1 MSPKT
6 HCIMMVNLWFLVN
19 LISFAAASASTSP
32 EANLIPATT
41 EHSGPSKVDETSSPQ
56 TLPRKSEQA
65 DWLAHATMSYSMW
78 RQANLYEAIREGKEA
93 CRLAPDNAVVLMNL
107 ALMLQATDDCDGA
120 LACYEKAGRI
130 DSDHYLPHLGT
141 ARCWIMKG
149 DEAKAINILKEM
161 SGRKNAG
168 FDWYYLAAQTCLKVK
183 QNDLGENLIKSAL
196 SAAITPAQR
205 ANARN
210 SLFLI
215 ELRGKKFEQ
224 AKELY
229 KKVFADY
236 PPNDAEIYVRAA
248 AEFLKTNDTARG
260 KELLSFAIK
269 NLKTKQD
276 SKAFHLL
283 GRIFQNLASEA
294 SAKERKNLWLALAG
308 DAYTQGIDLAPKIP
322 DYFLA
327 RADVLMQEGKL
338 SEMIADL
345 KTVRDMSKAD
355 ALPSFILDNFIDESS
370 PKTIRLKPTKIVKAK
385 LSIEGL
391 SCDCH
396 LSKYL
401 GTMRNIN
408 GVACVSASGRKVF
421 LGELIYSPSIISF
434 EELVAKTQADFF
446 KALPPKKSA
455 EPLSVK
461 VLEEEPLAS
470 LKDVF
475 KHVCE
480 TRYGPVLSFQ
490 ESLVDYYNRF
500 NDIQPTLP
508 TSKSI

>member
-32 EANLIPATT
+32 EAYLAPVTT
-41 EHSGPSKVDETSSPQ
+41 DHSGQGKVAEVLSSQ
-56 TLPRKSEQA
+56 TQPRKSDQA
-65 DWLAHATMSYSMW
+65 DWLAHAAMSYSMW

-93 CRLAPDNAVVLMNL
+93 CRLAPENAVVLMNL
-107 ALMLQATDDCDGA
+107 ALMLQATDDYDGA
-120 LACYEKAGRI
+120 LACYERAGRI

-149 DEAKAINILKEM
+149 DEAKAIIILKEM
-161 SGRKNAG
+161 SNRKNAS

-183 QNDLGENLIKSAL
+183 QNDLGENLIKSAI
-196 SAAITPAQR
+196 SAATTPAQR

-210 SLFLI
+210 ALFLI

-224 AKELY
+224 AKQLY
-229 KKVFADY
+229 KEVFADY

-248 AEFLKTNDTARG
+248 AEFLKTKDTARG
-260 KELLSFAIK
+260 KELLSCAIK
-269 NLKTKQD
+269 NLKGKQD

-283 GRIFQNLASEA
+283 GRIFQSLASEA
-294 SAKERKNLWLALAG
+294 SATERKNLWLALAG

-396 LSKYL
+396 LSKY
-401 GTMRNIN
+401 R
-408 GVACVSASGRKVF
+408 
-421 LGELIYSPSIISF
+421 
-434 EELVAKTQADFF
+434 
-446 KALPPKKSA
+446 
-455 EPLSVK
+455 
-461 VLEEEPLAS
+461 
-470 LKDVF
+470 
-475 KHVCE
+475 
-480 TRYGPVLSFQ
+480 
-490 ESLVDYYNRF
+490 
-500 NDIQPTLP
+500 
-508 TSKSI
+508 

>member
-6 HCIMMVNLWFLVN
+6 HCIMMINLWILVN
-19 LISFAAASASTSP
+19 LISFAAASATTSP
-32 EANLIPATT
+32 EANLMPSSK
-41 EHSGPSKVDETSSPQ
+41 EHSGPGKIDETSSPQ
-56 TLPRKSEQA
+56 TQPRKSEPA

-93 CRLAPDNAVVLMNL
+93 CRLAPDNATVIMNL
-107 ALMLQATDDCDGA
+107 ALMLQATDDCDAA
-120 LACYEKAGRI
+120 LACFEKAGRL
-130 DSDHYLPHLGT
+130 DSDHYLPVLGT
-141 ARCWIMKG
+141 ARCWIIKG
-149 DEAKAINILKEM
+149 EEAKAINILKEM
-161 SGRKNAG
+161 NSKKNAG
-168 FDWYYLAAQTCLKVK
+168 FDWYYAAGQTCLKIK
-183 QNDLGENLIKSAL
+183 QNDLAENLIKSAL
-196 SAAITPAQR
+196 SAAKTPAQR

-229 KKVFADY
+229 KKVFADF
-236 PPNDAEIYVRAA
+236 PPNDAEIYVRTA
-248 AEFLKTNDTARG
+248 AEFLKANDTARG
-260 KELLSFAIK
+260 KELLSCAIK

-283 GRIFQNLASEA
+283 GRIFQDLAREA
-294 SAKERKNLWLALAG
+294 SAKERKKLWLALAG
-308 DAYTQGIDLAPKIP
+308 DAYTQAIDLAPKLP

-338 SEMIADL
+338 GEMIADL

-355 ALPSFILDNFIDESS
+355 ALPSFILDNFIDESPS
-370 PKTIRLKPTKIVKAK
+370 KTISLKPTKIVKAK

-421 LGELIYSPSIISF
+421 LGELIYAPSIISS

-470 LKDVF
+470 LSDVF

>member
-1 MSPKT
+1 MSSS
-6 HCIMMVNLWFLVN
+6 IA
-19 LISFAAASASTSP
+19 FAAT
-32 EANLIPATT
+32 EA
-41 EHSGPSKVDETSSPQ
+41 SSPQ
-56 TLPRKSEQA
+56 KQSVQKEQS
-65 DWLAHATMSYSMW
+65 DWLTHATMSYTMW
-78 RQANLYEAIREGKEA
+78 RQANLYDAIREGREA

-120 LACYEKAGRI
+120 IACFEKAGRL
-130 DSDHYLPHLGT
+130 DTAHYLPVLGT
-141 ARCWIMKG
+141 ARCWIIKG
-149 DEAKAINILKEM
+149 DEAKAITILKEM
-161 SGRKNAG
+161 SNRKNAG
-168 FDWYYLAAQTCLKVK
+168 FDWYYWAGQTCLKVK
-183 QNDLGENLIKSAL
+183 QNDLAEKLIKSAI
-196 SAAITPAQR
+196 SAAKTPVER

-229 KKVFADY
+229 KKVFADF

-248 AEFLKTNDTARG
+248 AEFLKTKDTARG
-260 KELLSFAIK
+260 KELLRCAMK

-283 GRIFQNLASEA
+283 GRIFQDLASEA
-294 SAKERKNLWLALAG
+294 SAKERKNLWLVLAG
-308 DAYTQGIDLAPKIP
+308 DAFTQAIDLAPKIP

-338 SEMIADL
+338 SDMICDL
-345 KTVRDMSKAD
+345 KTARGLSKAD
-355 ALPSFILDNFIDESS
+355 SLPSFILDNFIDESS
-370 PKTIRLKPTKIVKAK
+370 LKTIGLKPIKIVKAK

-408 GVACVSASGRKVF
+408 GVASVSATGRKVF
-421 LGELIYSPSIISF
+421 LGELIYAPAIVSF

-461 VLEEEPLAS
+461 VLEEEPLVS

-500 NDIQPTLP
+500 NDIQPSLP
-508 TSKSI
+508 TSKLI

>member
-6 HCIMMVNLWFLVN
+6 HCIMMVNLWLSVN
-19 LISFAAASASTSP
+19 LISFAAASAATSP
-32 EANLIPATT
+32 EAKLTLSAK
-41 EHSGPSKVDETSSPQ
+41 EHSGPGKVDETLSSQ
-56 TLPRKSEQA
+56 TLPRKSDQA

-93 CRLAPDNAVVLMNL
+93 CRLAPDNAIALMNL
-107 ALMLQATDDCDGA
+107 GLMLQATDDCDAA
-120 LACYEKAGRI
+120 LACFEKAGRLEPA
-130 DSDHYLPHLGT
+130 HYLPVLGT
-141 ARCWIMKG
+141 ARCWIIKG
-149 DEAKAINILKEM
+149 DEAKAIIILKEM
-161 SGRKNAG
+161 SNRKNAG
-168 FDWYYLAAQTCLKVK
+168 FDWYYAAGQTCLKIK
-183 QNDLGENLIKSAL
+183 QNDLAENLIKSAL
-196 SAAITPAQR
+196 IAATTATQR
-205 ANARN
+205 ADARN

-248 AEFLKTNDTARG
+248 AEFLKTNDTAGG
-260 KELLSFAIK
+260 KGLLLCAIK
-269 NLKTKQD
+269 NLKTRLD

-283 GRIFQNLASEA
+283 GRIFQERASES
-294 SAKERKNLWLALAG
+294 SAKERKKLWLALAG
-308 DAYTQGIDLAPKIP
+308 YAYSQAIDLAPQIP

-338 SEMIADL
+338 SDMITDL
-345 KTVRDMSKAD
+345 KTVRDLSKAD
-355 ALPSFILDNFIDESS
+355 SLPSFILDNFIDESS

-408 GVACVSASGRKVF
+408 GVACVNASGRKVF
-421 LGELIYSPSIISF
+421 LGELIYAPSIISF
-434 EELVAKTQADFF
+434 EELIAKTQADFF

-461 VLEEEPLAS
+461 VLEDQPLAS

-508 TSKSI
+508 TSK

>member
-6 HCIMMVNLWFLVN
+6 RCITMVNLCFLVN
-19 LISFAAASASTSP
+19 LISFPAASAATSP
-32 EANLIPATT
+32 EASLTPAAMQ
-41 EHSGPSKVDETSSPQ
+41 HSGSGKVDQTSASQTQPQ
-56 TLPRKSEQA
+56 KSEQS
-65 DWLAHATMSYSMW
+65 DWLAHATLSCSMW

-107 ALMLQATDDCDGA
+107 ALMLLATDDCDGA
-120 LACYEKAGRI
+120 LACFEKAGRI
-130 DSDHYLPHLGT
+130 DSAHYLPYVGS

-149 DEAKAINILKEM
+149 DEAKANIILKDM
-161 SGRKNAG
+161 STRKNAG
-168 FDWYYLAAQTCLKVK
+168 FDWYYAAGQTCLKVK
-183 QNDLGENLIKSAL
+183 QNDLAENLIKSAL
-196 SAAITPAQR
+196 NAATTPSQR

-215 ELRGKKFEQ
+215 ELRGNKLEQ

-236 PPNDAEIYVRAA
+236 PPSDAEIYVRAA
-248 AEFLKTNDTARG
+248 AEFLKTNDSAKG
-260 KELLSFAIK
+260 KELLSCAKK

-283 GRIFQNLASEA
+283 GRIFQARASEA
-294 SAKERKNLWLALAG
+294 AAPKLKNLWLALAG
-308 DAYTQGIDLAPKIP
+308 DAYTQGIDLAPQIP

-345 KTVRDMSKAD
+345 KTVRDLSKAD
-355 ALPSFILDNFIDESS
+355 VLPSFILDNFIDESS
-370 PKTIRLKPTKIVKAK
+370 PKAIRLKPTKIVKAK

-401 GTMRNIN
+401 GTMRNIK

-421 LGELIYSPSIISF
+421 LGELIYAPSINSF
-434 EELVAKTQADFF
+434 DELVAKTQIDFF

-508 TSKSI
+508 TSNSI